1 MGPIGLWASHWL
13 CPMSITTAPAVTSPV
28 SVLSLSMLPVSLKQ
42 LVFLWG
48 RIVSPMLNPQP
59 GGPGGLY
66 PSTPYQEFKTY
77 AYIALGVTEMCKL
90 PHHDKAVT
98 PFRAV
103 QSHITSKNPSW
114 LEAKQFKKSYHNQHV
129 KSFNFPQVGY
139 EAARVRNGELE
150 LSSSYHLVT
159 LNLN

>member
-1 MGPIGLWASHWL
+1 
-13 CPMSITTAPAVTSPV
+13 
-28 SVLSLSMLPVSLKQ
+28 
-42 LVFLWG
+42 
-48 RIVSPMLNPQP
+48 MLNPQP

-66 PSTPYQEFKTY
+66 PSYQEFKTS
-77 AYIALGVTEMCKL
+77 AYIVLGVTETCKL
-90 PHHDKAVT
+90 PYHDKAVT

-103 QSHITSKNPSW
+103 QSHITSENPSW
-114 LEAKQFKKSYHNQHV
+114 LEAKQCKKSYHNQHV

-159 LNLN
+159 LNTKFSFPVKVIWNILTRTL

>member
-1 MGPIGLWASHWL
+1 MGPIGLWASRWL
-13 CPMSITTAPAVTSPV
+13 CPMGITTAPAVTSLV

-48 RIVSPMLNPQP
+48 RIVSPTLNPQP

-77 AYIALGVTEMCKL
+77 AYIALGVAETCKL

-114 LEAKQFKKSYHNQHV
+114 LEAKQFKK
-129 KSFNFPQVGY
+129 
-139 EAARVRNGELE
+139 R
-150 LSSSYHLVT
+150 LS
-159 LNLN
+159 